1 MAADARR
8 YSLPRWRLTRWLADP
23 GTDVPGDIRVALV
36 SSLYGTLPIFFGGV
50 FNTILVS
57 LLITLRLPH
66 IAFFGWL
73 LLEIM
78 LCVTRLGVLL
88 HARRAADAGRRTPT
102 DIYLLLSVCWAAS
115 VGYGTFISLIS
126 GDWVSATLACL
137 SAAAMV
143 GGICFRNY
151 SAPRLAG
158 TMIVLSLGACCVA
171 APFTGEWLMIAALLQ
186 IPVYLYAM
194 SSASYQLNKML
205 ITTMQGEREYA
216 YRAVHDVL
224 TGLSN
229 RAGLMRAMEAK
240 WALPAAGQSDFSLL
254 YLDLDGFKAVNDT
267 QGHHG
272 GDRLLTMVA
281 ERLSGLAHAGDVAA
295 RIGGDEFVVLSL
307 TTNRAQ
313 ISAFAERLIHEIAQP
328 YEGGASIGVSIGIAL
343 SGEHPASFDAVL
355 QAADEAL
362 YRAKAS
368 GKLCYRIAEPA
379 QPAPEPASVLRRA

>member
-1 MAADARR
+1 MSADARR
-8 YSLPRWRLTRWLADP
+8 YSLPRWRITRWLADP
-23 GTDVPGDIRVALV
+23 GADVPRDIRIALV

-50 FNTILVS
+50 FNTILVA
-57 LLITLRLPH
+57 LLITLRQPH
-66 IAFFGWL
+66 PSFMGWL
-73 LLEIM
+73 ALEIA
-78 LCVTRLGVLL
+78 LCVTRLAVLL
-88 HARRAADAGRRTPT
+88 HAQRAADAGRRTPT

-115 VGYGTFISLIS
+115 VGYGTFISLMS

-158 TMIVLSLGACCVA
+158 TMIVLSLGACCLA
-171 APFTGEWLMIAALLQ
+171 APFTGEWLMVAALVQ
-186 IPVYLYAM
+186 IPFYLYAM
-194 SSASYQLNKML
+194 SMASYQLNKML

-216 YRAVHDVL
+216 YRAVHDTL

-240 WALPAAGQSDFSLL
+240 WALPATGQDGFSLL

-281 ERLSGLAHAGDVAA
+281 GRLSGLARAGDVTA

-307 TTNRAQ
+307 TTDRAQ
-313 ISAFAERLIHEIAQP
+313 IGAFAQRLIHDIAQP
-328 YEGGASIGVSIGIAL
+328 YENGASVGVSIGIAL
-343 SGEHPASFDAVL
+343 SREHPASFDAVL

-362 YRAKAS
+362 YRAKAD
-368 GKLCYRIAEPA
+368 GKLCYRIAAPA
-379 QPAPEPASVLRRA
+379 RPAPEPALRRA